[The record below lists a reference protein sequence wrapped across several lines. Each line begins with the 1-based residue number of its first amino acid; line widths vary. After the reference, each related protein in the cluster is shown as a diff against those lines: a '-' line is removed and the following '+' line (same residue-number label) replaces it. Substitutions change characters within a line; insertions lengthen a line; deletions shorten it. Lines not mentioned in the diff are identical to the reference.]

1 MCRTSVSGV
10 FVAVAAVYR
19 VVSPVA
25 DRLVRVVTYSGEV
38 SHQLARRRL
47 LADWRAGRV
56 SRDTV
61 CDGDFRLLAASRFHG
76 EPVERP
82 CPICDGVDLR
92 VVLWIFGD
100 SLGKMSSSARNVEEI
115 ERFADAGREFT
126 VHTVEVC
133 PDCHWNH
140 LLSAREVGP

>member
-1 MCRTSVSGV
+1 MQPSSGV
-10 FVAVAAVYR
+10 SAVVVAVYR
-19 VVSPVA
+19 GFTPA
-25 DRLVRVVTYSGEV
+25 TDRLVPVVRYSGEV
-38 SHQLARRRL
+38 THQWARRRL
-47 LADWRAGRV
+47 LAEWRAGRV

-76 EPVERP
+76 YRVERP
-82 CPICDGVDLR
+82 CPICDGDDLR

-100 SLGKMSSSARNVEEI
+100 SLGKMSSSARSAEEI
-115 ERFADAGREFT
+115 ERFAEAGREFT